1 MTGKDNIRV
10 RFAPSPTGG
19 LHPGNARIAV
29 FNWLFAQH
37 EKTKGNNAKYIL
49 RMEDTDEERSTAEH
63 ESSILEDLK
72 WLGITW
78 DEGPF
83 RQSDRTK
90 RYREV
95 ADVLFNKGFLYR
107 CYCTEEECAQER
119 AAQIKAS
126 KPPRYSGKCK
136 KLTNEQKID
145 NDKNKTP
152 YTLRFDVEKFINDIN
167 DGNDQLSYH
176 DLIKN
181 REATSMMS
189 NPLKVIGD
197 FVVIKQSGTPTYN
210 FAVVVDDIDMKITH
224 VFRGEDHVSNTFR
237 QLMIFIALDVKG
249 GDLPKYGH
257 LPMLLAPD
265 KTKLSKRS
273 GGVPIHEYKEM
284 GFLAEAMFNHLALLG
299 GGIKGV
305 EETDNK
311 NTLAKAFDYKDT
323 ASSACVYDI
332 EKLKHI
338 NTKIIQKLNE
348 EDVFR
353 LLTSDLNLNDNW
365 KKYYSRELFAKI
377 ISLAKNGA
385 RLLTD
390 VIGTI
395 KIFTAGRSDDLPL
408 NERASLDFKPEQKAI
423 VDYLH
428 KEFVVSKKQLSGPTW
443 KETKEKIISLGVLSG
458 GKLFKTLRLILTER
472 TDGPPLDEIMLLI
485 NNDVVVE
492 RIKKA
497 RQIEG

>member
-29 FNWLFAQH
+29 FNWLFIQH
-37 EKTKGNNAKYIL
+37 EKNKGKNAKYIL
-49 RMEDTDEERSTAEH
+49 RMEDTDLERSTTEH
-63 ESSILEDLK
+63 ESSIINDLK

-83 RQSDRTK
+83 RQSERTK
-90 RYREV
+90 RYKEV
-95 ADVLFNKGFLYR
+95 ADILLNKGFLYK
-107 CYCTEEECAQER
+107 CYCTEEECEQER

-136 KLTNEQKID
+136 KLTDKQKADNE
-145 NDKNKTP
+145 KNNTS
-152 YTLRFDVEKFINDIN
+152 YTLRFDVEKFISEIN
-167 DGNDQLSYH
+167 GGNDQLSFH

-197 FVVIKQSGTPTYN
+197 FVVMKQSGTPTYN

-237 QLMIFIALDVKG
+237 QLMIFMALDVKG
-249 GDLPKYGH
+249 DDLPKYGH

-273 GGVPIHEYKEM
+273 GGVPVHEYKEM
-284 GFLAEAMFNHLALLG
+284 GFLSAAMFNHLALLG

-305 EETDNK
+305 EEIDDK
-311 NTLAKAFDYKDT
+311 ETLAKSFEYKDT

-338 NTKIIQKLNE
+338 NTKIIHKLDAE
-348 EDVFR
+348 TILR
-353 LLTSDLNLNDNW
+353 LLTSDIGLKNDW
-365 KKYYSRELFAKI
+365 EKYYNKELFTKI
-377 ISLAKNGA
+377 INLSKDGA
-385 RLLTD
+385 RLLTY
-390 VIGTI
+390 VVATI
-395 KIFTAGRSDDLPL
+395 KLFTSVHDGEKIFEPF
-408 NERASLDFKPEQKAI
+408 NPEQKIIIEHLYTEYVSAK
-423 VDYLH
+423 
-428 KEFVVSKKQLSGPTW
+428 KELSGSTW
-443 KETKEKIISLGVLSG
+443 KEAKEKIISLGVLSG
-458 GKLFKTLRLILTER
+458 GKLFKTLRLVLTER

-485 NNDVVVE
+485 NNEIVME

>member
-1 MTGKDNIRV
+1 MTDKDNIRV

-29 FNWLFAQH
+29 FNWLFVQH
-37 EKTKGNNAKYIL
+37 EKNKGNNAKYIL
-49 RMEDTDEERSTAEH
+49 RMEDTDVERSTTEH
-63 ESSILEDLK
+63 ESSIINDLE

-83 RQSDRTK
+83 RQSERTK
-90 RYREV
+90 RYKEI
-95 ADVLFNKGFLYR
+95 ADILLNKGFLYK
-107 CYCTEEECAQER
+107 CYCTEEECEQER

-136 KLTNEQKID
+136 KLTSEQKAN
-145 NDKNKTP
+145 NDKENTP
-152 YTLRFDVEKFINDIN
+152 YTLRFDVEKFISEIN
-167 DGNDQLSYH
+167 GGNDQLSFH

-181 REATSMMS
+181 RESSSMMS

-197 FVVIKQSGTPTYN
+197 FVVMKQSATPTYN

-237 QLMIFIALDVKG
+237 QLMIFMALDVKG
-249 GDLPKYGH
+249 DNLPKYGH

-284 GFLAEAMFNHLALLG
+284 GFLSEAMFNHLALLG

-305 EETDNK
+305 EEIDDK
-311 NTLAKAFDYKDT
+311 GTLSKAFEYRET

-338 NTKIIQKLNE
+338 NTKIIHKL
-348 EDVFR
+348 DAGTVLR
-353 LLTSDLNLNDNW
+353 LLITDLGLNNDW
-365 KKYYSRELFAKI
+365 KKYYSDDLFTKI
-377 ISLAKNGA
+377 IALSKDGA

-390 VIGTI
+390 VITTI
-395 KIFTAGRSDDLPL
+395 KIFTLVHNG
-408 NERASLDFKPEQKAI
+408 EEIFASFNPEQKTI
-423 VDYLH
+423 IDYLC
-428 KEFVVSKKQLSGPTW
+428 KEYASSNKELAGPTW
-443 KETKEKIISLGVLSG
+443 KEAKEKIISLGVLSG
-458 GKLFKTLRLILTER
+458 GKLFKTLRLVLTER

-485 NNDVVVE
+485 NNDIVME